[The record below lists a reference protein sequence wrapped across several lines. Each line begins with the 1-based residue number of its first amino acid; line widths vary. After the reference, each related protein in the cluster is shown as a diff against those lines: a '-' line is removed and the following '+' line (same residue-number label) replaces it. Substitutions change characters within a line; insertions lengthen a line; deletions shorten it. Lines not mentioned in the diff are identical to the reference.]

1 MGFIIENTKTILS
14 GIEKINSFLQM
25 NTIRLQLKHTLKII
39 LISPLKNCDIK
50 SLKESDIKEWIG
62 AEPVDLII
70 GGPPCQ
76 SFSTVGQRNYDE
88 KAQLYTEYL
97 EC

>member
-39 LISPLKNCDIK
+39 LISP
-50 SLKESDIKEWIG
+50 
-62 AEPVDLII
+62 
-70 GGPPCQ
+70 
-76 SFSTVGQRNYDE
+76 
-88 KAQLYTEYL
+88 
-97 EC
+97 